1 MRIFFQKPKAVPYH
15 QANKD
20 KRPAESQHCC
30 LQQCQWQLIQL
41 ICVVCVKYK
50 AEPNSMKLKKID
62 SRWERKVLCIYFRL
76 WKYLRGS
83 LKRSCNKN
91 IQMKIKTWSKKLV
104 ELKLSIRNLKIN
116 EKLVKLP
123 PLHRHHRNRLHHCHQ
138 RHQDLHQ
145 CQIRWMMNL
154 IFLC

>member
-50 AEPNSMKLKKID
+50 AEPNSMKLKKLIQDEREKCYAFISD
-62 SRWERKVLCIYFRL
+62 SESIY
-76 WKYLRGS
+76 
-83 LKRSCNKN
+83 
-91 IQMKIKTWSKKLV
+91 V
-104 ELKLSIRNLKIN
+104 D
-116 EKLVKLP
+116 P
-123 PLHRHHRNRLHHCHQ
+123 
-138 RHQDLHQ
+138 
-145 CQIRWMMNL
+145 
-154 IFLC
+154 

>member
-1 MRIFFQKPKAVPYH
+1 MVLILIGIEHHLSILGTLKLVMQFLLLVMLTKVKNPLALLINHTPICISYCFCSFTMRIFFQKPKTVPYH

-76 WKYLRGS
+76 WKYFYNVLRD
-83 LKRSCNKN
+83 
-91 IQMKIKTWSKKLV
+91 I
-104 ELKLSIRNLKIN
+104 
-116 EKLVKLP
+116 
-123 PLHRHHRNRLHHCHQ
+123 
-138 RHQDLHQ
+138 
-145 CQIRWMMNL
+145 
-154 IFLC
+154 